1 VNRRRPRNSGFLLT
15 EMIVAS
21 SLFGIIMAALALSLY
36 TLSRF
41 NHYQLTNQR
50 CIAAAQAQL
59 DSITATKELIPR
71 DDFQRLWPKLTISLE
86 TSPGTGQWQ
95 GMNLAKVTAAGKSY
109 RKQVKVRL
117 SRYVPVIPAPEKTTE
132 TNTPSE
138 EDS

>member
-1 VNRRRPRNSGFLLT
+1 
-15 EMIVAS
+15 MIVAA

-41 NHYQLTNQR
+41 NHYQLINQQ

-59 DSITATKELIPR
+59 DSITATSKLIPHG
-71 DDFQRLWPKLTISLE
+71 DFQRLWPKLTISME

-95 GMNLAKVTAAGKSY
+95 GMNLAKVTSAGKSY

-117 SRYVPVIPAPEKTTE
+117 SRYVPLIPETEKTTQ
-132 TNTPSE
+132 TNPPTE